1 MSVFLFYII
10 ESTNVCNY
18 KGDIRLPT
26 CDLDFRNL
34 INKLERGSMLAI
46 DWFEN
51 NYVKLNKDKSRFF
64 LSRYKHEMMCSNIEQ
79 RKI

>member
-10 ESTNVCNY
+10 ESTNLCNY
-18 KGDIRLPT
+18 KGDIRFPT
-26 CDLDFRNL
+26 CDLDLRNL
-34 INKLERGSMLAI
+34 INKLERSSMLAI

-51 NYVKLNKDKSRFF
+51 NYVKLNKDKSRFL

-79 RKI
+79 

>member
-18 KGDIRLPT
+18 KGNITFPT

-51 NYVKLNKDKSRFF
+51 NYVKLNKDKSHF
-64 LSRYKHEMMCSNIEQ
+64 LLSGYKHEMMCSNIEQ